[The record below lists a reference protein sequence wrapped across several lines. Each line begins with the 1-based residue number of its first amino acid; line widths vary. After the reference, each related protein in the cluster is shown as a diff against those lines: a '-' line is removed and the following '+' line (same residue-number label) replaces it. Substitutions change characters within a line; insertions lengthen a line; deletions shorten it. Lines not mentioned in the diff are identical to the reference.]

1 MFTVHVLCASLKC
14 VYVMCILWCAFWP
27 WWCAFWPWG
36 ACGWI
41 SHHNPSLG
49 DPAQLEEDS
58 PLWDQ
63 HMLGFVINPSGP
75 FVQMAK
81 DKHVAVLA
89 LLRELAEGKVFPLK
103 AIEKALGK
111 IQWATA
117 TCPMA
122 KPFLQPF
129 WAWKSAVKTAGVP
142 SSSAFPTFL
151 QTVPSDVTL
160 FTMVFMD
167 RC

>member
-1 MFTVHVLCASLKC
+1 MYPRPTGESRFSDLVGSTK
-14 VYVMCILWCAFWP
+14 
-27 WWCAFWPWG
+27 
-36 ACGWI
+36 
-41 SHHNPSLG
+41 SHRLTNSG
-49 DPAQLEEDS
+49 GSVGRRQS
-58 PLWDQ
+58 PLRSTHW
-63 HMLGFVINPSGP
+63 LGFVINPSGP
-75 FVQMAK
+75 FVQMPK

-89 LLRELAEGKVFPLK
+89 LLKELAEGKVFSLK

-111 IQWATA
+111 IPWATA

-129 WAWKSAVKTAGVP
+129 WAWKSAVKTVP